1 MATYG
6 SIVYEL
12 RMPILPLADLYQ
24 SAPLT
29 RAVNAPSVPFASIY
43 QNVSLARSQ
52 ASCPAALPT
61 GSAVINDTTAAS
73 MTVNNDTLGASI
85 MANNAIVDLGTLYS
99 TLTLVPSG
107 SPNPTIQDSP
117 AVTLS
122 EVLDFLRSSYDV
134 ITPAPTATEEEP
146 TTVVDSSLP
155 KITIET
161 ARRSATDATTTPD
174 GCVQ

>member
-6 SIVYEL
+6 SIVDGL
-12 RMPILPLADLYQ
+12 RIPILPLADLYQ
-24 SAPLT
+24 SASLT
-29 RAVNAPSVPFASIY
+29 RAVNAPSVPFANIY
-43 QNVSLARSQ
+43 QNVSLPRSQ

-61 GSAVINDTTAAS
+61 GSAVINDTTTAS
-73 MTVNNDTLGASI
+73 MTVNNDTLAAPI
-85 MANNAIVDLGTLYS
+85 IS

-161 ARRSATDATTTPD
+161 ARRSTTDATTTPD
-174 GCVQ
+174 GRAQ